1 LPEELERSSA
11 RKVKVLD
18 STAIFLGFTE
28 GSGELLVTSEKI
40 LEEVK
45 YGEGKYRA
53 LVSREGCMI
62 KTMNPEAKYVR
73 EMREL
78 ASRMGERGLSE
89 ADMSIL
95 ALAVQLSREGN
106 DVSIVT
112 SDYSI
117 QNLAAKLG
125 IKVEP
130 ILHKGIK
137 HVIAWTT
144 YCSVCHWTGD
154 KAPGEPCP
162 RCGHPLKRKP
172 RRKEE

>member
-1 LPEELERSSA
+1 M
-11 RKVKVLD
+11 KILD

-28 GSGELLVTSEKI
+28 VSGELLVTSEKI

-45 YGEGKYRA
+45 YGEAKYRA
-53 LVSREGCMI
+53 LASREGRVI
-62 KTMNPEAKYVR
+62 KAMNPDEKYVKEIR
-73 EMREL
+73 LL
-78 ASRMGERGLSE
+78 ASKMGEKELSD
-89 ADMSIL
+89 ADISIL
-95 ALAVQLSREGN
+95 ALALQLSKEGN
-106 DVSIVT
+106 DVSIIT

-137 HVIAWTT
+137 QVIAWTT

-154 KAPGEPCP
+154 KNPGEPCP
-162 RCGHPLKRKP
+162 RCGHPLKRRP
-172 RRKEE
+172 RRSGNED